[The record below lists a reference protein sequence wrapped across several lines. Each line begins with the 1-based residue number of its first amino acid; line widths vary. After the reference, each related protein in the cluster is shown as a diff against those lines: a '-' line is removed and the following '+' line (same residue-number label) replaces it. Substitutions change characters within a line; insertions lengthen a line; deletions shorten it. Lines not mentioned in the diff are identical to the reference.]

1 MWKFANT
8 DTDQNK
14 ITITGLMANT
24 KYVFQVRSVNQDQ
37 EGKYGPESNDV
48 LTAES
53 LSTSLLDFSKLV
65 NNGIPSKYQLLV
77 KELENSRNID
87 AKTKQVILGKF
98 FPQCLHL

>member
-1 MWKFANT
+1 
-8 DTDQNK
+8 
-14 ITITGLMANT
+14 MANT
-24 KYVFQVRSVNQDQ
+24 KYVFQVCSVYQNR
-37 EGKYGPESNDV
+37 EGQYGPESNDV

-65 NNGIPSKYQLLV
+65 LNGIPPKYQLLV

-98 FPQCLHL
+98 FSPIYVFPYKAK